1 MKTDNSQIVLKM
13 SKKGRK
19 IKNISSNVL
28 VWCLRQVIKSLAIV
42 YKRKR
47 ENTQWKRKKKRNRD
61 TESTLHHTHHKIT
74 GQTKQEQ
81 NHK

>member
-1 MKTDNSQIVLKM
+1 MWKN
-13 SKKGRK
+13 GRK
-19 IKNISSNVL
+19 IKNISSKVL
-28 VWCLRQVIKSLAIV
+28 VCYLRQVIKSLAIV

-47 ENTQWKRKKKRNRD
+47 ENTQWKMKKKRNRD

-81 NHK
+81 KHK

>member
-1 MKTDNSQIVLKM
+1 M
-13 SKKGRK
+13 SKKGRR
-19 IKNISSNVL
+19 IKNFSSNVL

-42 YKRKR
+42 HKRKR
-47 ENTQWKRKKKRNRD
+47 ENTQWKRKKKRKRNKD

-81 NHK
+81 KPK